1 MCSSGTDETIR
12 RLVETYGL
20 HRDFSDV
27 VISAHVDDNKPEPR
41 PLQLAIMFFLRGI
54 TTEKGREYIDGNIL
68 KGIE

>member
-1 MCSSGTDETIR
+1 
-12 RLVETYGL
+12 
-20 HRDFSDV
+20 
-27 VISAHVDDNKPEPR
+27 VDDNKPEPR